1 MKRNSNCAGEEIP
14 ESHHTM
20 PLRVGEEILAVVAA
34 EETGQ
39 RRPQLTEAQSTQT
52 GRMSCASHG
61 AHFFIF
67 DMRKAQV

>member
-1 MKRNSNCAGEEIP
+1 
-14 ESHHTM
+14 M
-20 PLRVGEEILAVVAA
+20 PLRVGEEIFAVMTA

-39 RRPQLTEAQSTQT
+39 RHPQLTEAQSTQT
-52 GRMSCASHG
+52 GRMSCGLHG